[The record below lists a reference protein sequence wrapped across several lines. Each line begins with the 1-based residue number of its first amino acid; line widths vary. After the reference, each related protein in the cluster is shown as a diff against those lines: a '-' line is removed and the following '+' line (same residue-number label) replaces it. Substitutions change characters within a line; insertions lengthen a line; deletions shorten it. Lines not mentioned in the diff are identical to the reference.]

1 MESNLRL
8 IQNYSLELLKQLDKV
23 CEENN
28 LRYYIIGGTL
38 LGAVRHKGFIPWD
51 DDIDVAIP
59 RKDYNYLLEHANGL
73 FEAPYQLQH
82 YSNCSNKRI
91 LRDMIMRL
99 VNSDI
104 TVDIKQNGNIRKSN
118 IVLDILPL
126 DGTPDNYL
134 IRKIYFF
141 RLLLHRAFFKF
152 TFYDDLEIEN
162 DIKRNWIERFLISFA
177 KATQIGKIID
187 PLKELNK
194 LERLLSKYD
203 CDKSKKMAGT
213 FLGAYKLREFT
224 DVKYFRN
231 RKKYQFEDGEFYGP
245 DDYDGYLK
253 CIYGAYMQLPP
264 EEKRVGKHKI
274 VKVEEIK

>member
-1 MESNLRL
+1 MEDLTQI
-8 IQNYSLELLKQLDKV
+8 IQNYCYELLTILDEV
-23 CEENN
+23 CEKNN

-59 RKDYNYLLEHANGL
+59 RKDYNYLLEHADEL
-73 FEAPYQLQH
+73 FETPFQLQH
-82 YSNCSNKRI
+82 YSNCNNRYI
-91 LRDMIMRL
+91 LQNMVIKL
-99 VNSDI
+99 VNPQISVYI
-104 TVDIKQNGNIRKSN
+104 EQNGKIVKSN
-118 IVLDILPL
+118 INIDIIPL
-126 DGTPDNYL
+126 DGTPDN
-134 IRKIYFF
+134 IIKKWIYFF
-141 RLLLHRAFFKF
+141 KLMVYRALFKF
-152 TFYDDLEIEN
+152 SFSDNLEINSLN
-162 DIKRNWIERFLISFA
+162 DRSLIEKVLIAFSKFT
-177 KATQIGKIID
+177 KIGKLINPRKVLI
-187 PLKELNK
+187 K
-194 LERLLSKYD
+194 LEKMLEKYD
-203 CDKSKKMAGT
+203 CDKSQKIAGT

-253 CIYGAYMQLPP
+253 CIYGDYMQLPP